1 MLMSRLVC
9 VQSKMEYSLFDESVV
24 PMSNI
29 VYEIIERIGNSI
41 KKIRKNE

>member
-1 MLMSRLVC
+1 
-9 VQSKMEYSLFDESVV
+9 MEYSLFDESVV